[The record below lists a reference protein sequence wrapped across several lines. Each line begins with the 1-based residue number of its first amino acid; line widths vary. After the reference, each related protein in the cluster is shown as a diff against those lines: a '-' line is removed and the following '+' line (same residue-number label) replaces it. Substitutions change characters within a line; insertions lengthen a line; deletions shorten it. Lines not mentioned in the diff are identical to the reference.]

1 MDDLVAKRAEG
12 TREVLKGLEYT
23 LKKRVF
29 KKVCLQI
36 LFASPVLNMT
46 G

>member
-1 MDDLVAKRAEG
+1 MKRAEG

-29 KKVCLQI
+29 KKLAFRYI
-36 LFASPVLNMT
+36 LYPQFRT
-46 G
+46 